1 MHRILS
7 VVGAIAACFFLAY
20 FGAAFHEHP
29 PVTSQD
35 FAAWVQAIGSIGAI
49 AAAIYILDRQ
59 NRNAEKLQRRAED
72 ISVLRKYSGIAAI
85 VDHANDLIQD
95 ARVRLCDPHMR
106 ADFFGISYSPAAF
119 HDVERALVAIPLHD
133 LWSYQMVVGVR
144 EMCDLVRAVK
154 TIVSD
159 VSKDPEGFITTHSD
173 PLRSLIALAKQS
185 AEAREEVGQS
195 IAKLGE

>member
-1 MHRILS
+1 
-7 VVGAIAACFFLAY
+7 
-20 FGAAFHEHP
+20 
-29 PVTSQD
+29 
-35 FAAWVQAIGSIGAI
+35 
-49 AAAIYILDRQ
+49 
-59 NRNAEKLQRRAED
+59 
-72 ISVLRKYSGIAAI
+72 
-85 VDHANDLIQD
+85 
-95 ARVRLCDPHMR
+95 
-106 ADFFGISYSPAAF
+106 
-119 HDVERALVAIPLHD
+119 
-133 LWSYQMVVGVR
+133 MVVGVR